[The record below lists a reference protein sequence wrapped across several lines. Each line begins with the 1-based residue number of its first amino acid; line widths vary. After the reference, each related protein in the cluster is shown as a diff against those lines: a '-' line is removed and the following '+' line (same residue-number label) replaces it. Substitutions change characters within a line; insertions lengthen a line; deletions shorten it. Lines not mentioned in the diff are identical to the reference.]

1 MLTTLPGCSHKIKEE
16 KKKRWKNLNSGIF
29 WCQSVYLQRKI
40 TEYPLFKQNKQQQA
54 SSFFKNPS
62 LFLQSVLCLKEAHS
76 VSLLASSQSSTHTA
90 SLTVK
95 LFSDPQKYALASYLL
110 THRYRCVYHMHCF
123 VHFNLNIVVIISMY
137 TKGNLSSCLGKLLFI
152 TCYADLCL
160 SKSVLPCQAPIKKKH
175 LTAPSNSLNKTRIN
189 RFFCAWKKKLTP

>member
-1 MLTTLPGCSHKIKEE
+1 MP
-16 KKKRWKNLNSGIF
+16 KR
-29 WCQSVYLQRKI
+29 
-40 TEYPLFKQNKQQQA
+40 
-54 SSFFKNPS
+54 SS
-62 LFLQSVLCLKEAHS
+62 LCLSLGFLPEQHS
-76 VSLLASSQSSTHTA
+76 HCFPHCQV
-90 SLTVK
+90 V
-95 LFSDPQKYALASYLL
+95 FRPQKYALASYLL

-189 RFFCAWKKKLTP
+189 RFFCAWKRN